1 MRFCWCF
8 GPLHGIMYLWF
19 YGHNAFVKEKEHL
32 VQYLRRLIWYVA
44 SRLLIILIVLGLIT
58 TAFYFSMN
66 ATNIYIILKDGMAR
80 RAQVILMDTGDDL
93 SVYFAP
99 AYLERDPML
108 LEVQNGVSVYR
119 NYYSVTGIDHRIHL
133 DSFWCWPW
141 DDTAQ
146 ATITEEIP
154 GIDGKL
160 NQSGRDNQQNMNLTS
175 QPQWQK
181 VQYNVLLTKENNQW
195 RIKNLTV
202 ARYIN

>member
-1 MRFCWCF
+1 M
-8 GPLHGIMYLWF
+8 
-19 YGHNAFVKEKEHL
+19 
-32 VQYLRRLIWYVA
+32 QYLRRLIWYIA
-44 SRLLIILIVLGLIT
+44 SRLLIALIVLGLVT

-66 ATNIYIILKDGMAR
+66 ATNIYITLKDGMAR
-80 RAQVILMDTGDDL
+80 RAQVVMMGEENNL
-93 SVYFAP
+93 STYFAP

-108 LEVQNGVSVYR
+108 LEVQNGTSVYR

-141 DDTAQ
+141 DDTAR

-160 NQSGRDNQQNMNLTS
+160 NSAGRENQQNLMLT
-175 QPQWQK
+175 QKPQWQK

-202 ARYIN
+202 AKYYTNE